1 MMLSLANQARST
13 YIQNGILPTMMLR
26 YTKRKVMHRENY
38 MASHSLFIGEFA
50 VVIEPLLESR
60 DLTFGN
66 DCLQD
71 DRSSRRVSLNN
82 ISTRGLEHLLR

>member
-26 YTKRKVMHRENY
+26 YTQREVIHGRKNY

-50 VVIEPLLESR
+50 VVIEPLLESC
-60 DLTFGN
+60 DFTFGN

-71 DRSSRRVSLNN
+71 D
-82 ISTRGLEHLLR
+82 